1 MNSIDI
7 LLPLLAYLLGS
18 IPIGWIIARLV
29 FKTDIRHHGSGNIGA
44 TNALRQF
51 GTTIGILVMLLDM
64 TKGILAV
71 LFAKSAFGVGHPLV
85 VLCGLLAILG
95 HVFPV
100 WLKFK
105 GGKGVA
111 TAAGVFVALSPWNLL
126 IGLLVFVVMVAITKY
141 VSLGSIVAALSL
153 LLFHLIDLI
162 RGSSRDYALLALVFV
177 VVAMIIYKHRTNI
190 SRLRNGTESKISFSK
205 KGKA

>member
-1 MNSIDI
+1 MMNSIDI

-71 LFAKSAFGVGHPLV
+71 LFAKSAFGVGLRMV

-95 HVFPV
+95 MCFPCAEV
-100 WLKFK
+100 QRR
-105 GGKGVA
+105 KGVA
-111 TAAGVFVALSPWNLL
+111 TAAGVFVALSPG
-126 IGLLVFVVMVAITKY
+126 ISDRAVVFVVMVAITKY
-141 VSLGSIVAALSL
+141 V
-153 LLFHLIDLI
+153 
-162 RGSSRDYALLALVFV
+162 
-177 VVAMIIYKHRTNI
+177 
-190 SRLRNGTESKISFSK
+190 
-205 KGKA
+205 